1 MYINVSKTFHITF
14 HMNYHVKV
22 KHINW
27 NYDQIIIKL
36 WNPTNKQI
44 IKLNC

>member
-1 MYINVSKTFHITF
+1 MYINVLKTFHMDY
-14 HMNYHVKV
+14 HMKI

-36 WNPTNKQI
+36 WNPTN
-44 IKLNC
+44 N

>member
-1 MYINVSKTFHITF
+1 MHTIVPKIFHMIF

-22 KHINW
+22 KHNNW

-36 WNPTNKQI
+36 WNPTNK
-44 IKLNC
+44 